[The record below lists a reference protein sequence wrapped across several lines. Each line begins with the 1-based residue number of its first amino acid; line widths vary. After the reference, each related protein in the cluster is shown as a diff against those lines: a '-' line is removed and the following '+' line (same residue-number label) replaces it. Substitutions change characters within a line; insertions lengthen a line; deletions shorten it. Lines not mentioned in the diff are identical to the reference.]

1 MQVILFISD
10 ERLKVVAVTGD
21 LSRRMEVVGIPPDKI
36 SRRIEV
42 VGVPPDKISSR
53 MEVVG
58 VPPDKSR
65 WRVAGEGG
73 PLGVGRCSYSL
84 YKDFLSNPQV
94 QSLNF
99 KSFVDGSVSSLL
111 EHCLG
116 WGREEKEEVRSSPLL
131 DYLQHSPR
139 PCPRHVEAL
148 CTDPLPLTSSGRGP
162 LHVLLTSPNLLP
174 DHHHLEEVVSVLLSS
189 TTSPTVSLVSLSRLV
204 ERRAWSQAASV
215 AQLLLSRTDC
225 DVNSG
230 SAHTPALVH
239 FIAFQ
244 NILAS
249 IR

>member
-1 MQVILFISD
+1 MQIILFISD

-21 LSRRMEVVGIPPDKI
+21 LSSRMEVFSFPL
-36 SRRIEV
+36 
-42 VGVPPDKISSR
+42 DKISSR
-53 MEVVG
+53 TEVVG

-116 WGREEKEEVRSSPLL
+116 WGREEAGEEESEVEEVRSSPLL
-131 DYLQHSPR
+131 SYLQHSPR
-139 PCPRHVEAL
+139 PCPRQVESL
-148 CTDPLPLTSSGRGP
+148 CTGPLPLTSSGRGP
-162 LHVLLTSPNLLP
+162 LHVLLTSPHLLP
-174 DHHHLEEVVSVLLSS
+174 DHQLEEVVSVLLSS
-189 TTSPTVSLVSLSRLV
+189 TTSPPVSLVSLSRLV
-204 ERRAWSQAASV
+204 ERRAWSQAVSV

-230 SAHTPALVH
+230 SAPTPVLVH
-239 FIAFQ
+239 FILFQ
-244 NILAS
+244 HILAS
-249 IR
+249 I